1 MYLFGGNLYPIL
13 YDYTNYLESRLPLN
27 SISLSAH
34 GTSKKKKAD
43 GTNLNF
49 SVHKHSRALVSWRRC
64 GPKFKVKRR
73 ADERPH
79 RHFLMVYRVNSIGF
93 HNSFN

>member
-49 SVHKHSRALVSWRRC
+49 SVHKHSRALVSWHVAVDR
-64 GPKFKVKRR
+64 
-73 ADERPH
+73 
-79 RHFLMVYRVNSIGF
+79 NSRSSEEPTNALTVIF
-93 HNSFN
+93 